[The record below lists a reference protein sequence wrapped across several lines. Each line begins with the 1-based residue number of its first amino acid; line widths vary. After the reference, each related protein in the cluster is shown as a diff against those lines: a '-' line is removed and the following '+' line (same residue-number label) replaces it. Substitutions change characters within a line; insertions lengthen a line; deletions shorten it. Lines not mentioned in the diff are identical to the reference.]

1 MGGFTIDPN
10 ANVIPIGVRPRP
22 DPEVG
27 PYLAQPPTDACRH
40 TSGPFEID
48 VRAGKCTCRKCGGEV
63 SPMFVLEELM
73 RDESRWMRHRA
84 EYFENMKRLRERS
97 RTKCEH
103 CGVMTRISER

>member
-10 ANVIPIGVRPRP
+10 VNVIPIGVRPRP

-27 PYLAQPPTDACRH
+27 PYLAPPPADACRH
-40 TSGPFEID
+40 TSGPFE
-48 VRAGKCTCRKCGGEV
+48 V
-63 SPMFVLEELM
+63 EELM

-84 EYFENMKRLRERS
+84 EYFEHMKRLKERS
-97 RTKCEH
+97 RTKCQH